1 MGVSK
6 KKKIKQEYD
15 DLNNRKIISKQN
27 RNEKSIK
34 QTRDPDKYY
43 ELNPSWNF
51 SNCDNEIWEF
61 TEKSIGN
68 LFWNE
73 ILPFLKELERKKWNE
88 ILIDSKKQNHSI
100 EIENLSKKAINRLSE
115 LHIEVD
121 SVISLRLTG
130 THRIYG
136 YISKSVFQI
145 LWIDLKHGDNKSC
158 VCRSSKKHT

>member
-1 MGVSK
+1 MGASK
-6 KKKIKQEYD
+6 KKKVKQEFD
-15 DLNNRKIISKQN
+15 DLNNRRIISKQN

-34 QTRDPDKYY
+34 QTRDSDKYY

-51 SNCDNEIWEF
+51 SNCDNEIWKFAE
-61 TEKSIGN
+61 ESIGN

-100 EIENLSKKAINRLSE
+100 GIENLSKKAINRLSE

-121 SVISLRLTG
+121 FVISLNSLEQ
-130 THRIYG
+130 
-136 YISKSVFQI
+136 KST
-145 LWIDLKHGDNKSC
+145 
-158 VCRSSKKHT
+158 RSLA